1 MDFIKRTGLC
11 VVIMLLFAIFI
22 VGSFIV
28 VRTLS
33 INAEAQ
39 VAADQFIERKINRFY
54 LKTAQAL
61 REVELDALYQESID
75 VDANT
80 SRVILLKEE
89 AEALASQARDK
100 QQSELEM
107 FATNA
112 DKLIAQIQN
121 GGDIDDPLQSLILQ
135 TEQKVTDLLS
145 ISTN

>member
-1 MDFIKRTGLC
+1 
-11 VVIMLLFAIFI
+11 MLLFAIFI